1 MFACTLLLLHQPCQF
16 ERDPNFPKSYFHWT
30 QQIVIYMWE
39 SSYKIFRLW
48 LRSGFFIFFWWE
60 VQSSRRFV
68 TETRQRGC
76 YGLCERER
84 KRDRACTLT
93 RAKSMQILS
102 LGPCTWHFFLKWQN
116 TKETL
121 LVKGGWPAALITLIT
136 FALFFFLFFPYGLS
150 FFILT
155 WGVCF
160 LSNLLQE
167 LIVIITGG
175 SSTITQ

>member
-1 MFACTLLLLHQPCQF
+1 VFACTLLLLHQPCQF

-39 SSYKIFRLW
+39 SSYKIFRLR

-121 LVKGGWPAALITLIT
+121 LVINHIRS
-136 FALFFFLFFPYGLS
+136 FFLS
-150 FFILT
+150 FFPIWAL
-155 WGVCF
+155 V
-160 LSNLLQE
+160 LHINL
-167 LIVIITGG
+167 G
-175 SSTITQ
+175 SLFPFQFVAGADSYYNWW